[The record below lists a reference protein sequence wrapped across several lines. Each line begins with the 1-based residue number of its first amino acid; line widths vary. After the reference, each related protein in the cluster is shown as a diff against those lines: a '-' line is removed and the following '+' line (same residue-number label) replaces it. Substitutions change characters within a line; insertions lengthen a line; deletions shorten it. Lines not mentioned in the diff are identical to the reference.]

1 MSNLKPLIIV
11 LSRNYSTGLGVIRS
25 LGAAGYDVDLIASV
39 KKKGSSVI
47 ASSSKYVRNSK
58 EVLTRNIQ
66 GDAGNELIEVL
77 MEYVGT
83 YPGNMVLFPTDDFTA
98 SVVDSN
104 RAVLGEHF
112 LMPHVTEKSNFSIV
126 DLMNKTLQGEMAKA
140 AGLLTP
146 LEWIVSLKEEIQIP
160 ETVEY
165 PCFVKPI
172 ESISGHK
179 TEMAVCADQ
188 SQLKE
193 QLFRMK
199 KFYSNRFVLIQEYLH
214 IDREYDLSGICL
226 DEEVIIPGVIEKTG
240 IARHELG
247 VTMSGRMLSPE
258 VVGDTLLCVK
268 TLLKQFHYVGMFD
281 MELHKCGDKLY
292 FNEVN
297 FRSGGPNFAYFLNG
311 VNLPDILV
319 KGFTGEDYS
328 RKAAEITSFG
338 KTFVYEKVAWGDY
351 IYGYMTR
358 SELSR
363 CIGSADFTLL
373 VNRDD
378 PAPGKHFEK
387 RIRLSALKH
396 RLKDHGVKKDRQ
408 RTGFAGNAE
417 TNPETT
423 PRAVIVGRNYGN
435 ILTMTRDLAMGG
447 YQVDVL
453 RLYKKK
459 PSAFD
464 ILGRMKPDAYSK
476 YVHHFRQCIVGEN
489 DGRVAEMLLGM
500 AEFGDRPVL
509 VPVDDYSAQ
518 IVDEYLDALAEVYLT
533 PGISGKAGE
542 ISRLMDKNVQKKL
555 AKEFS
560 LPVLDSVLIK
570 SANGKFT
577 LPDDIVYP
585 CFIKP
590 NVSAKGRKSRMM
602 KCDSREMLSH
612 VLEDLGKTGD
622 FEILVETYADIK
634 AEYSLLGVS
643 TPEGA
648 ILPGCFRAVH
658 GGHRERKGVALTGET
673 LYPSKLKPLIEQC
686 SAFTASLEYTGL
698 VDIDLIET
706 RDGSL
711 YFVEIN
717 FRAGASM
724 HAFTRSGINMA
735 AMYADYMTK
744 KKPVTCS
751 FSMIETGKQFI
762 SEKIL
767 LEEYVRSDIS
777 RKKAKKLMDSADI
790 HFIKDDADPK
800 PYRHFQRYYRLGMLL
815 RILYR
820 MRDCQKTN
828 SRRKKHV

>member
-112 LMPHVTEKSNFSIV
+112 LMPHVTEKSSFSIV

-199 KFYSNRFVLIQEYLH
+199 KFYSNRSVLIQEYLH

-319 KGFTGEDYS
+319 KGLTGEDYS

-338 KTFVYEKVAWGDY
+338 KTFVYEKVAWEDY

-358 SELSR
+358 QELKR
-363 CIGSADFTLL
+363 CIKEADDTLL
-373 VNRDD
+373 SNPDD
-378 PAPGKHFEK
+378 PQPGKIFQR

-396 RLKDHGVKKDRQ
+396 RVKHPLKRGTEPEKANPGK
-408 RTGFAGNAE
+408 AE
-417 TNPETT
+417 IEKNDGEKPVVLV
-423 PRAVIVGRNYGN
+423 AGRNYGN
-435 ILTMTRDLAMGG
+435 ILTMTRDLGIAG
-447 YQVDVL
+447 YQVDIFRV
-453 RLYKKK
+453 YKRRPK
-459 PSAFD
+459 AMNL
-464 ILGRMKPDAYSK
+464 LGKMKPEASSR
-476 YVHHFRQCIVGEN
+476 YVREYHQCMNGEN
-489 DGRVAEMLLGM
+489 RAGMLDSLLRIADSREKM
-500 AEFGDRPVL
+500 PL
-509 VPVDDYSAQ
+509 IPVDDYTAEF
-518 IVDEYLDALAEVYLT
+518 VDENLEELKPYYVL
-533 PGISGKAGE
+533 PNISGRAGALSELMNKA
-542 ISRLMDKNVQKKL
+542 VQKKL
-555 AKEFS
+555 AAGFS
-560 LPVLDSVLIK
+560 LPVLDSVLVQ
-570 SANGKFT
+570 SQNGSFE
-577 LPDDIVYP
+577 LPDSIVYP

-590 NVSAKGRKSRMM
+590 NVSSRDTKAKMM
-602 KCDSREMLSH
+602 KCMDKEELSG
-612 VLEDLGKTGD
+612 VLQRYAASSD
-622 FEILVETYADIK
+622 FEILVEPFAEIR

-643 TPEGA
+643 TAAGVA
-648 ILPGCFRAVH
+648 APGLFKVTA
-658 GGHRERKGVALTGET
+658 GGHRERKGVALMGET
-673 LYPSKLKPLIEQC
+673 ISPSLLQPVVSQC
-686 SAFTASLEYTGL
+686 IAFVASLDYTGL
-698 VDIDLIET
+698 FDVDLIET
-706 RDGSL
+706 ADGNV
-711 YFVEIN
+711 YFVELN
-717 FRAGASM
+717 FRAGASI
-724 HAFTRSGINMA
+724 HAFTRCGVNLP
-735 AMYADYMTK
+735 AMYADYLLKGRQPDLNCSADMAGK
-744 KKPVTCS
+744 KFV
-751 FSMIETGKQFI
+751 

-767 LEEYVRSDIS
+767 LEEYVRSDLS
-777 RKKAKKLMDSADI
+777 LSEGKKMMNRADI
-790 HFIKDDADPK
+790 CFIKADDDPK
-800 PYRHFQRYYRLGMLL
+800 PYRYFKRFYFAALLMRIPYR
-815 RILYR
+815 I
-820 MRDCQKTN
+820 RD
-828 SRRKKHV
+828 RKRAKQ